1 MEAVVEITRSTS
13 IVHTNNN
20 ATSGSDDDH
29 DSHESQQRRS
39 NSNSEE
45 KISSLTG
52 GGGRGGSVFSCFGL
66 FAAADATDWFLMFMG
81 TIGSSVHGAALPI
94 FFVIFGHLIDSLGS
108 LTWDNHDLLN
118 KISKNALALVYLG
131 LMNLVSAWIG
141 VACWTQTGERQA
153 ADMRV
158 KCLQSVLNQD
168 IGFFD
173 MEARDQNILFRISS
187 DAILVQDAIG
197 DKTGHALRYFSQFV
211 AGFLIGF
218 VTAWRLTLMTI
229 AVIPLVAIVGGI
241 YAVTMSTLSKK
252 GEAVYAKAGHVAEEA
267 ISQVR
272 TVYSFVGED
281 KVIDEYSK
289 SLKDALK
296 LTKKSGL
303 VKGAGI
309 GITYGSLFCVWALL
323 LWYSGILVRR
333 HKINGGKAFTT
344 VINSIFS
351 GFALGQAAPN
361 LAAMAKGQ
369 AAASNIISMIQMQ
382 ADLPKKSDSGLV
394 LPEVSGNI
402 EFSEVSFAY
411 PSRSNMVFES
421 LSFSINAGK
430 TCAVVGQSGS
440 GKSTIISLVERF
452 YEPTSGKALL
462 DGHDLKTLQLKWLRQ
477 QIGLVSQEPALF
489 ATSIAENILYGR
501 EDANMEHIVE
511 AAKASNAHS
520 FIQSLPDGYNTQVG
534 EGGIQLSGGQKQR
547 IAIARA
553 VVRNPKILLL
563 DEATSAL
570 DAESEHVVQKA
581 LVNVMENRTTIIVA
595 HRLSTIRDADTIMVL
610 KNGQVVQRG
619 SHLELMCDGEDGE
632 YAALVRL
639 QGSSYVKNRSH
650 QENSNDHSQAIISS
664 EIHKSKIE
672 DHKSKS
678 AKAKGI
684 RIRKQLAQS
693 SSKSSPLIWKL
704 IKMNKP
710 EWPFALLG
718 SIGAVLS
725 GVQSPLFALGIT
737 YVLDAYYSFDNSK
750 SKHEI
755 EVVALSFLGLA
766 VVTIP
771 TYMLQHYF
779 YTSMGERLTTRVRLM
794 MFSAILQN
802 EIGWFDLDENS
813 TGSLISKLAAGAT
826 VVRTSLA
833 ERLSTIMQNMSLTLT
848 AFIISFIFCWRVAAV
863 VIATL
868 PLITAAAVAEQLFL
882 RGFGGNY
889 SKAYSRTT
897 DLAREAITNIR
908 TVAAFCAEDKIVEKF
923 IFELNIPAKH
933 ALLRGHISG
942 ICYGASQFLAFSAYG
957 FGLWYTSTLIRKQY
971 TTFGDSMKSF
981 VVLVVTAMALAETL
995 ALTPEIMKG
1004 SQALAQVFG
1013 ILERRTAIEPSNPT
1027 AEVVT
1032 EIKGDIEFRKVTFKY
1047 PSRPEVTVL
1056 EDLNLSVSA
1065 GNSLAIVGQSGS
1077 GKSSIISLLMRF
1089 YDPTSGVI
1097 TIDGLDI
1104 RSLNLRSLRRKIGL
1118 VQQEPALF
1126 STTIYENIKYGRE
1139 GASEIEIMKAAK
1151 AANAHTFIS
1160 RMPDGYQT
1168 QVGERGTQLSG
1179 GQKQRVAIARAILKD
1194 PAILLLDEATSA
1206 LDTTSEKV
1214 VQEALDKLMQGRT
1227 NIIVAHRLS
1236 TIREANV
1243 ICVLQDGRVVE
1254 TGSHHELSNMPESAY
1269 TKLISLQQ
1277 EAN

>member
-1 MEAVVEITRSTS
+1 
-13 IVHTNNN
+13 
-20 ATSGSDDDH
+20 
-29 DSHESQQRRS
+29 
-39 NSNSEE
+39 
-45 KISSLTG
+45 
-52 GGGRGGSVFSCFGL
+52 
-66 FAAADATDWFLMFMG
+66 
-81 TIGSSVHGAALPI
+81 
-94 FFVIFGHLIDSLGS
+94 
-108 LTWDNHDLLN
+108 
-118 KISKNALALVYLG
+118 
-131 LMNLVSAWIG
+131 
-141 VACWTQTGERQA
+141 
-153 ADMRV
+153 
-158 KCLQSVLNQD
+158 
-168 IGFFD
+168 
-173 MEARDQNILFRISS
+173 
-187 DAILVQDAIG
+187 
-197 DKTGHALRYFSQFV
+197 
-211 AGFLIGF
+211 
-218 VTAWRLTLMTI
+218 
-229 AVIPLVAIVGGI
+229 
-241 YAVTMSTLSKK
+241 
-252 GEAVYAKAGHVAEEA
+252 
-267 ISQVR
+267 
-272 TVYSFVGED
+272 
-281 KVIDEYSK
+281 
-289 SLKDALK
+289 
-296 LTKKSGL
+296 
-303 VKGAGI
+303 
-309 GITYGSLFCVWALL
+309 
-323 LWYSGILVRR
+323 
-333 HKINGGKAFTT
+333 
-344 VINSIFS
+344 
-351 GFALGQAAPN
+351 
-361 LAAMAKGQ
+361 
-369 AAASNIISMIQMQ
+369 
-382 ADLPKKSDSGLV
+382 
-394 LPEVSGNI
+394 
-402 EFSEVSFAY
+402 
-411 PSRSNMVFES
+411 MVFES
-421 LSFSINAGK
+421 LSLSINAGK
-430 TCAVVGQSGS
+430 TFAVVGQSGS

-452 YEPTSGKALL
+452 YEPTSGKILL
-462 DGHDLKTLQLKWLRQ
+462 DGHDLKNLQLKWLRR

-489 ATSIAENILYGR
+489 ATTIAENILYGR
-501 EDANMEHIVE
+501 EDANMEQIVE

-520 FIQSLPDGYNTQVG
+520 FIQILPDGYNTQVG

-595 HRLSTIRDADTIMVL
+595 HRLSTIRDADTIIVL

-619 SHLELMCDGEDGE
+619 SHLELMSNGEDGE

-639 QGSSYVKNRSH
+639 QGSSYVKNLSN
-650 QENSNDHSQAIISS
+650 QENPNELAQTIISS
-664 EIHKSKIE
+664 EIHKRKIE

-684 RIRKQLAQS
+684 RIHKQPAQS

-704 IKMNKP
+704 IKLNKP

-750 SKHEI
+750 SKHEV
-755 EVVALSFLGLA
+755 EVIALSFLGLA
-766 VVTIP
+766 ALTIP

-779 YTSMGERLTTRVRLM
+779 YTLMGERLTTRVRLM

-848 AFIISFIFCWRVAAV
+848 AFIISFVFCWRVAAV

-908 TVAAFCAEDKIVEKF
+908 TVAAFSAEDKIVEKF
-923 IFELNIPAKH
+923 ISELNLPAKQ
-933 ALLRGHISG
+933 ALVRGHISG

-957 FGLWYTSTLIRKQY
+957 FGLWYTSTLIRKRY
-971 TTFGDSMKSF
+971 ATFGDSMKSF
-981 VVLVVTAMALAETL
+981 VVLVVTALALAETL

-1013 ILERRTAIEPSNPT
+1013 LLERKTAIEPINPT
-1027 AEVVT
+1027 AAVVT
-1032 EIKGDIEFRKVTFKY
+1032 EIKGEIEFRNVTFKY
-1047 PSRPEVTVL
+1047 PSRPEVAVL

-1097 TIDGLDI
+1097 TIDGFDM

-1126 STTIYENIKYGRE
+1126 STTIYENIKYGRD
-1139 GASEIEIMKAAK
+1139 GASEIEIMEAAK

-1179 GQKQRVAIARAILKD
+1179 GQKQRIAIARAILKD
-1194 PAILLLDEATSA
+1194 PTILLLDEATSA

-1254 TGSHHELSNMPESAY
+1254 TGSHHELSSMPESAY
-1269 TKLISLQQ
+1269 TRLISLQQ
-1277 EAN
+1277 ETN